1 MNLAIQLAT
10 SALTFLGMWLAGRK
24 DWRGWAVGLANQVL
38 WLAVIV
44 TTDAWGILPLS
55 VGLTVIYARNLARWR
70 RDERASAVAL
80 AVEG

>member
-1 MNLAIQLAT
+1 MNLTIQLLT

-24 DWRGWAVGLANQVL
+24 DWRGWLVGLVNQVC

-55 VGLTVIYARNLARWR
+55 VGLTVIYTRNLVRWR
-70 RDERASAVAL
+70 RDERELLAVA
-80 AVEG
+80 G